1 MPNVAVPQSLDLL
14 KLALE
19 CRKRIRE
26 RYSRET
32 SCIESAFLFER
43 AAGLLGHTVRRVVCQ
58 ATAMTPLLA
67 QAVADGRAAK
77 ELVDMPGY
85 GAIAVGMLQLPGDFV
100 GRKDLEKNRYVGH
113 VVCLTDTHLVDVS
126 VDQMNR
132 PAKQLVLDEPLVVP
146 YEGQLIVV
154 GFNRHNTIVKYV
166 LHPDVPAPEPR
177 TNKILERMAKTVAQN
192 WR

>member
-1 MPNVAVPQSLDLL
+1 MPNFATPQTLDLM
-14 KLALE
+14 KLAQE

-26 RYSRET
+26 RYPRDT

-43 AAGLLGHTVRRVVCQ
+43 AAGLLGQVVRRVVCQ

-67 QAVADGRAAK
+67 QAVAEGRDSK
-77 ELVDMPGY
+77 ELMDLPGY
-85 GAIAVGMLQLPGDFV
+85 WAVAVGMLQSPEDFV

-113 VVCLTDTHLVDVS
+113 VVCLTDTYLIDVS

-132 PAKQLVLDEPLVVP
+132 PARQLVLDEPLVAP
-146 YEGQLIVV
+146 YEGQLVV
-154 GFNRHNTIVKYV
+154 MGFNRHNTIVKYV
-166 LHPDVPAPEPR
+166 LHPDVPAPNPR
-177 TNKILERMAKTVAQN
+177 TDKILERMAKAVAQN